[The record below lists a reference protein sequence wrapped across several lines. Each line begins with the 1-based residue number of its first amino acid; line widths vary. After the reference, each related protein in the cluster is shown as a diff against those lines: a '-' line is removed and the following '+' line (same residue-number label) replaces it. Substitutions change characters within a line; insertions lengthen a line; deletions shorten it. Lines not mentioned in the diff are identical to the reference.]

1 VFYTLFSPQIIV
13 ENFVR
18 DEEYQCPFGK
28 CTKQLTKML
37 AEVLNVGAP
46 ISETSEEFQPMFFS
60 SPHIFKELY
69 SVTVQLLNKTWKEM
83 RATSADFNRVR
94 YTSQLPYHV

>member
-1 VFYTLFSPQIIV
+1 
-13 ENFVR
+13 
-18 DEEYQCPFGK
+18 
-28 CTKQLTKML
+28 ML
-37 AEVLNVGAP
+37 AELLNVGAP

-83 RATSADFNRVR
+83 RATSADFNRVGCIGVIR
-94 YTSQLPYHV
+94 SQNLYEGE

>member
-1 VFYTLFSPQIIV
+1 M
-13 ENFVR
+13 ENFGR

-37 AEVLNVGAP
+37 AEVLNVGAQV
-46 ISETSEEFQPMFFS
+46 SETSEDYQPMFFS
-60 SPHIFKELY
+60 SSNIFEELY

-83 RATSADFNRVR
+83 RATSADFNRVKIFFAFTGIMS
-94 YTSQLPYHV
+94 YNV